1 MPYIFSKTDGSMTVT
16 HIIGNGDI
24 KDKPFFLERH
34 KRIRV
39 NVIKN
44 ITIYKPYLS

>member
-24 KDKPFFLERH
+24 KDKPFFFR
-34 KRIRV
+34 KTQ
-39 NVIKN
+39 KN
-44 ITIYKPYLS
+44 KGKCN